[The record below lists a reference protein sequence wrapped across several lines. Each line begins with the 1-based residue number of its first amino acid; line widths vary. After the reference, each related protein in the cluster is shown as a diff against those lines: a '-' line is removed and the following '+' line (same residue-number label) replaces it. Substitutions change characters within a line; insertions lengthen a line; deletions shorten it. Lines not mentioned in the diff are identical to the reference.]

1 MRGRLWLVLLLGF
14 LMVAVSA
21 SVANASRK
29 VSLTDTLEVAAT
41 VEKYAVSFIKNPL
54 TFNISGAVGSYRETK
69 TATYSLEVNTPVR
82 VVFSASPLAYISDP
96 RYVLDVTYWVNSH
109 RSKFRPG
116 EDLTLIANYAG
127 VQTSTTRSSR
137 SSDTPGICSTSGS
150 IRRRYHSDSICIV
163 AASCRISLRC
173 APRGVKGEMKVTR
186 VEVLD

>member
-1 MRGRLWLVLLLGF
+1 MRGRLWLVLLFGF

-127 VQTSTTRSSR
+127 VQTLNYEIFGEVVIHQVSAQ
-137 SSDTPGICSTSGS
+137 PAGQ
-150 IRRRYHSDSICIV
+150 Y
-163 AASCRISLRC
+163 A
-173 APRGVKGEMKVTR
+173 GVITVT
-186 VEVLD
+186 VSAL